1 MNLQDARVHAPF
13 FGANVWTGILQPV
26 TGGGIPPHH
35 AFVEIKMT
43 FKEGGAFDFHSTYER
58 IKESLSQAIELARES
73 GQVIGNSG
81 QMAGVDLSTVNLDQ
95 LPAYEDIG
103 ASRPV
108 PPVRLAQPIPLSP
121 PTTSPPVMR
130 DSGVLLPS
138 NEERNAKPSSGQ
150 SPSSDHAEVP
160 TEPPPGYDEVQRS
173 SVVDNMEESIR
184 RSQ

>member
-1 MNLQDARVHAPF
+1 MNLQDAHVHAPF

-73 GQVIGNSG
+73 GQVTGNAG
-81 QMAGVDLSTVNLDQ
+81 QMAGVDLSTVHMDQ

-103 ASRPV
+103 ASRSV
-108 PPVRLAQPIPLSP
+108 PPVRLAQPIPIAAPAAGP
-121 PTTSPPVMR
+121 PLMR
-130 DSGVLLPS
+130 DSAVLLPS
-138 NEERNAKPSSGQ
+138 DEERNAKSSSDQ
-150 SPSSDHAEVP
+150 PPSSDRTEVP
-160 TEPPPGYDEVQRS
+160 TEPPPGYDEAQRS
-173 SVVDNMEESIR
+173 SVVDNLEESIR

>member
-1 MNLQDARVHAPF
+1 MNLQDAHVHAPF

-35 AFVEIKMT
+35 TFVEIKMT

-58 IKESLSQAIELARES
+58 IRESLSQAIELAREG
-73 GQVIGNSG
+73 GQMTGNSG
-81 QMAGVDLSTVNLDQ
+81 PMAGVDLSTVHLDQ
-95 LPAYEDIG
+95 LPAYEDVG
-103 ASRPV
+103 PSRPV
-108 PPVRLAQPIPLSP
+108 QPVRLAQPIPFSP
-121 PTTSPPVMR
+121 PSGAPPLMR

-138 NEERNAKPSSGQ
+138 DEERNAKSASDQ

-173 SVVDNMEESIR
+173 SVVDNLEESIR